1 MRIGHWLVVLATF
14 SAYFTHG
21 GLLEIHRVAGYT
33 VLAYVGVRMVWGF
46 LGGTH
51 ARFSNFSPTPRAA
64 LRYFSALLR
73 GREARYVGHNPAG
86 ALMIVLL
93 LAMLL
98 TAALTGILLDT
109 TQYRDF
115 RPMHSVHSGASDG
128 LVMLAVLHVCGVLY
142 ASWRHRENLI
152 AAMLTGAKR
161 PGK

>member
-14 SAYFTHG
+14 IAYFTHG

-33 VLAYVGVRMVWGF
+33 VLVYVGVRLVWGF

-51 ARFSNFSPTPRAA
+51 ARFGNFLPTPRAA
-64 LRYFSALLR
+64 LGYFSALLR
-73 GREARYVGHNPAG
+73 GREVRFIGHNPAG
-86 ALMIVLL
+86 ALMIVLM

-115 RPMHSVHSGASDG
+115 RPMHSVHSGISDG
-128 LVMLAVLHVCGVLY
+128 LVILAVLHVCGVLY

-152 AAMLTGAKR
+152 AAMFTGAKR
-161 PGK
+161 RGK